1 MCSTGL
7 KDSPEAAVR
16 LLFSSQWLIFS
27 SSLFKA
33 ICLHLPSDDFY
44 SRNNPCVPSH
54 VYDTLPDFGHTIGSA
69 ANCSSTGSDFIGSDA
84 TAHSKLCEKSLDS
97 DICTSFVDLQRAH

>member
-7 KDSPEAAVR
+7 KDSPEAAVH
-16 LLFSSQWLIFS
+16 LTFLSQWLVS
-27 SSLFKA
+27 SSSPFKA
-33 ICLHLPSDDFY
+33 ICLHLPSDDFF
-44 SRNNPCVPSH
+44 SRNNPRVPSH
-54 VYDTLPDFGHTIGSA
+54 IYDTLPDFRHTIGSA

-84 TAHSKLCEKSLDS
+84 IAHLKLCENSLDS